1 MTKSILE
8 NLNLKEA
15 LQLARTKKREKSYD
29 EVVSICS
36 DILLEFPHNKNAKEL
51 LKKLPY
57 EDFFNRGNDCLN
69 KGELESAISHYKN
82 ALKIRPELAEAH
94 CNLGIVYKNLGDNKS
109 AIECYENALK
119 INPDYLNAH
128 MKFGLFLM
136 ESGNLVR
143 AENCF
148 KKVIQINPSN
158 SAARVNLGNIHLA
171 KLELDTAY
179 DYYKRAFELNPE
191 EIDALYNLGIIEDKR
206 NDFGS
211 SIDWYS
217 KVLEIQPE
225 HYKAL
230 NNLGTTYLK
239 ILIYQL
245 QKNASNQLLI
255 VTLPSQ
261 KPIITWVTSLF
272 SGERKGQ
279 LNVLKKQFSTS
290 QALHTHT

>member
-1 MTKSILE
+1 MTKNILK

-15 LQLARTKKREKSYD
+15 LQLARTKKKEKSYD

-36 DILLEFPHNKNAKEL
+36 DILLEFPHNKNAREL
-51 LKKLPY
+51 LKELPC
-57 EDFFNRGNDCLN
+57 EDFFYRGNDCLN

-94 CNLGIVYKNLGDNKS
+94 CNLGIVYKNLGDTKN

-136 ESGNLVR
+136 ESGNLVK

-148 KKVIQINPSN
+148 KNVIQINPSN
-158 SAARVNLGNIHLA
+158 SAARINLGNIYLA
-171 KLELDTAY
+171 KLELDTAC

-191 EIDALYNLGIIEDKR
+191 EADALYNLGIIEGKR

-211 SIDWYS
+211 SI
-217 KVLEIQPE
+217 EI
-225 HYKAL
+225 KAPTIPVISNGAESSNFKTPPCSSMIFL
-230 NNLGTTYLK
+230 TIAKPRPVPFSRVVTYGSNNLNL
-239 ILIYQL
+239 
-245 QKNASNQLLI
+245 S
-255 VTLPSQ
+255 
-261 KPIITWVTSLF
+261 
-272 SGERKGQ
+272 
-279 LNVLKKQFSTS
+279 
-290 QALHTHT
+290 